1 MGKNGI
7 KRMIS
12 ALVSLLLIF
21 TQIVS
26 VTGCDGKKKGK
37 VKKVSADLPWFTTT
51 TTEIDSKYKKD
62 KNIDWHGSEIL
73 GVYKDGILL
82 YTEGTY
88 ASGGNFCFF
97 DYYTFN
103 GELIKSIDVSKE
115 LEYKQIEDAYRTE
128 TKKELSKDLEK
139 SFSGGLRKD
148 LLNLIS
154 TERRTNENPDRGEC
168 EKLAD
173 LLINSGEKNWI
184 EDENVFRDVFILC
197 SPEEMVLVG
206 RYYFQKT
213 GNNLIDVIEKKF
225 SGKNRTLLREV
236 VFANI
241 IPHELYAE
249 KINNSIKGLGTNTAL
264 LNRVLAARRGVDMPQ
279 IKEMYQWKY
288 NETLKD
294 ALIGDTS
301 GMYQKLCLYVAEY

>member
-1 MGKNGI
+1 MEEPQAAADRLHTALFGKNREEVCLDVVI
-7 KRMIS
+7 NNDLEHR
-12 ALVSLLLIF
+12 LLIA
-21 TQIVS
+21 
-26 VTGCDGKKKGK
+26 KKYGELFGNPLYEDMKSKLSGHFKELCGYCFLTPMEFNAKMLKRGFKGL
-37 VKKVSADLPWFTTT
+37 S
-51 TTEIDSKYKKD
+51 IDEQL
-62 KNIDWHGSEIL
+62 IFEIL
-73 GVYKDGILL
+73 ANHTL
-82 YTEGTY
+82 E
-88 ASGGNFCFF
+88 
-97 DYYTFN
+97 
-103 GELIKSIDVSKE
+103 
-115 LEYKQIEDAYRTE
+115 EYKQIEDAYRTE

-139 SFSGGLRKD
+139 SFSGGLKKD

-288 NETLKD
+288 GETLKD
-294 ALIGDTS
+294 AIIGDTS

>member
-1 MGKNGI
+1 MEDPQAAADRLHTALFGKNREEVCLDVVI
-7 KRMIS
+7 NNDLEHR
-12 ALVSLLLIF
+12 LLIA
-21 TQIVS
+21 
-26 VTGCDGKKKGK
+26 KKYGELFGNPLYEDMKSKLSGHFKELCGYCFLTPMEFNAKMLKRGFKGL
-37 VKKVSADLPWFTTT
+37 S
-51 TTEIDSKYKKD
+51 IDEQL
-62 KNIDWHGSEIL
+62 IFEIL
-73 GVYKDGILL
+73 ANHTL
-82 YTEGTY
+82 E
-88 ASGGNFCFF
+88 
-97 DYYTFN
+97 
-103 GELIKSIDVSKE
+103 
-115 LEYKQIEDAYRTE
+115 EYKQIEDAYRTE

-288 NETLKD
+288 GETLKD
-294 ALIGDTS
+294 AIIGDTS

>member
-1 MGKNGI
+1 MEDPKAAAERLHTALFGKNREETCLDI
-7 KRMIS
+7 VINNDLEHR
-12 ALVSLLLIF
+12 LLIAKKYGELF
-21 TQIVS
+21 GNPLYEDMKSKLSGHFKELCGYCFLTPMEFNAKMLKRGFKGLS
-26 VTGCDGKKKGK
+26 VD
-37 VKKVSADLPWFTTT
+37 DQLIF
-51 TTEIDSKYKKD
+51 
-62 KNIDWHGSEIL
+62 EIL
-73 GVYKDGILL
+73 ADHTL
-82 YTEGTY
+82 E
-88 ASGGNFCFF
+88 
-97 DYYTFN
+97 
-103 GELIKSIDVSKE
+103 
-115 LEYKQIEDAYRTE
+115 EYKQIEDAYRTE

-139 SFSGGLRKD
+139 SFSGGLKKD

-249 KINNSIKGLGTNTAL
+249 KINNSIKGIGTNTAL

-288 NETLKD
+288 GETLKD
-294 ALIGDTS
+294 AIIGDTS